1 MMGEGARSRRH
12 CPWRHAAAGP
22 RRKLL
27 AAAPVS
33 RAQTPSSS
41 IASWV
46 CALGQG
52 RRRATPAPPGSLC
65 DLSLCARADGRRRTK
80 ASRARGGTLPQ
91 TKSFIRPQCARE
103 VDGGRTRRPGLL
115 ERLVPQA
122 IPSLQCTSKIE
133 NGAPSKRPTRRACSM
148 SAINPTQSGQL
159 SNVIGAVPLLLG
171 EHRSE
176 GKVPSWLGSNEVAPR
191 ASAPG

>member
-1 MMGEGARSRRH
+1 MDEGARSPRH

-115 ERLVPQA
+115 EPLTPLA
-122 IPSLQCTSKIE
+122 IPSLQCTSVR
-133 NGAPSKRPTRRACSM
+133 GCRFGF
-148 SAINPTQSGQL
+148 QSGGLQL
-159 SNVIGAVPLLLG
+159 RGIWGYRQGDKAQQRIGVPA
-171 EHRSE
+171 RSARA
-176 GKVPSWLGSNEVAPR
+176 GTAAFPRSVADYGIGR
-191 ASAPG
+191 RLTSRTY

>member
-1 MMGEGARSRRH
+1 MAGQKAEGGIVARSRRH

-33 RAQTPSSS
+33 RAQTPSSW

-52 RRRATPAPPGSLC
+52 RRRATPAPPGLLC

-115 ERLVPQA
+115 EPLVPLA
-122 IPSLQCTSKIE
+122 IPSLQCTSPFDALSLI
-133 NGAPSKRPTRRACSM
+133 RLCRLVWRRAD
-148 SAINPTQSGQL
+148 
-159 SNVIGAVPLLLG
+159 
-171 EHRSE
+171 
-176 GKVPSWLGSNEVAPR
+176 
-191 ASAPG
+191 

>member
-33 RAQTPSSS
+33 RAQTPSGS

-115 ERLVPQA
+115 ERLVPLA
-122 IPSLQCTSKIE
+122 IPSLQCTRVF
-133 NGAPSKRPTRRACSM
+133 GTGPSGNFFRSLRKRFPPGGLERR
-148 SAINPTQSGQL
+148 T
-159 SNVIGAVPLLLG
+159 PLLIRRPAL
-171 EHRSE
+171 R
-176 GKVPSWLGSNEVAPR
+176 
-191 ASAPG
+191 